1 MRGTYRSLTGRQRIT
16 AWCQERLEEWDAPHR
31 TSTLATAAGPTHVVE
46 VGVPAARD
54 VVYLPGTNFNAA
66 TSLGLLAALA
76 QQCRV
81 FAVDLPG
88 QPGLS
93 SPERPRQETPAYA
106 RWIAEVV
113 DGLPVDGP
121 APPLLVGHSRGAAV
135 ALSADPA
142 QVAGLLLLNP
152 AGLVKTAVTR
162 TVLRT
167 AVPWLAR
174 PNEQRS
180 AALLT
185 LMTATGSE
193 PRRDHV
199 EWLTLVAKETRT
211 TGAPDPLP
219 PELSARWRDGNV
231 RVVSGA
237 EDCFFPPPRLAPVVR
252 DQLGVELEVLPGAGH
267 LTVEEAPGEVV
278 ARVRAMTA
286 AQ

>member
-1 MRGTYRSLTGRQRIT
+1 MRGMYRSPAGRQRIT
-16 AWCQERLEEWDAPHR
+16 TWCRERLEQWDAPHR
-31 TSTLATAAGPTHVVE
+31 RSTLVTAAGPTHVVE
-46 VGVPAARD
+46 AGAPAARD

-76 QQCRV
+76 RHCRV

-93 SPERPRQETPAYA
+93 APERPRPETPGYA
-106 RWIAEVV
+106 RWVTEVV
-113 DGLPVDGP
+113 DGLPVS

-135 ALSADPA
+135 ALTADPA

-167 AVPWLAR
+167 AVPWIAR
-174 PNEQRS
+174 PTQQRS

-185 LMTATGSE
+185 LMAAAGRE
-193 PRRDHV
+193 PDPQHV
-199 EWLTLVAKETRT
+199 EWLTLVARETRT
-211 TGAPDPLP
+211 TGAPGPLP
-219 PELSARWRDGNV
+219 PQLVARWREGTV

-237 EDCFFPPPRLAPVVR
+237 ADCFFPPSRLGPAVR
-252 DQLGVELEVLPGAGH
+252 EQLGVELEVLSGAGH
-267 LTVEEAPGEVV
+267 LTVDEATDSVV
-278 ARVRAMTA
+278 ARVRALTA
-286 AQ
+286 AP